1 MQCQQSLAR
10 VSEAPVHNMLTAPH
24 GTRGVSSMRRDG
36 NQAPCCHNS
45 PMPQTSPPTYRIAPS
60 ILSADFARLG
70 DEVKAVIAA
79 GADWIHFDVMDN
91 HYVPNLTF
99 GPMICQALRPHAK
112 KADGTAVPID
122 VHLMVQPV
130 DALAAAFA
138 DAGADLISFHPDASG
153 HVHRS
158 VQAIK
163 AKGCK
168 AGLVFNPAASMDV
181 LDWVIDDID
190 LILIMSVNPGF
201 GGQSFID
208 SALRKIEDARKRID
222 ASGKDIRL
230 EVDGGIKTDNIARVA
245 AAGADTFVAGSA
257 IFGKP
262 DYQQVIDAMRVALA
276 G

>member
-1 MQCQQSLAR
+1 MTTQ
-10 VSEAPVHNMLTAPH
+10 
-24 GTRGVSSMRRDG
+24 
-36 NQAPCCHNS
+36 
-45 PMPQTSPPTYRIAPS
+45 YRIAPS

-70 DEVKAVIAA
+70 DEVRNVIQA

-99 GPMICQALRPHAK
+99 GPMICSALKPHAK
-112 KADGTAVPID
+112 QVDGTPVPID
-122 VHLMVQPV
+122 VHLMVKPV

-138 DAGADLISFHPDASG
+138 DAGADLISFHPEG
-153 HVHRS
+153 TEHVHRS

-168 AGLVFNPAASMDV
+168 AGLVFNPASSMDV
-181 LDWVIDDID
+181 LDWVIDDLD

-208 SALRKIEDARKRID
+208 SALRKVEQARKRIE
-222 ASGKDIRL
+222 ASGRDIRL

-245 AAGADTFVAGSA
+245 SAGADTFVAGSA

-262 DYQQVIDAMRVALA
+262 DYAAVIKSMREALA
-276 G
+276 GV

>member
-1 MQCQQSLAR
+1 MLASSAKWGVFGLRDNPSMSLNKPA
-10 VSEAPVHNMLTAPH
+10 
-24 GTRGVSSMRRDG
+24 
-36 NQAPCCHNS
+36 
-45 PMPQTSPPTYRIAPS
+45 YRIAPS

-91 HYVPNLTF
+91 HYVPNLSF
-99 GPMICQALRPHAK
+99 GPMICQALKPHAK
-112 KADGTAVPID
+112 KGDGTDVPID

-130 DALAAAFA
+130 DSLAAAFA

-158 VQAIK
+158 VQVIK
-163 AKGCK
+163 DKGCK
-168 AGLVFNPAASMDV
+168 AGLVFSPAASMDV
-181 LDWVIDDID
+181 LDWMIDDID

-208 SALRKIEDARKRID
+208 LALRKIEQARKRID
-222 ASGKDIRL
+222 ASGRDIRL
-230 EVDGGIKTDNIARVA
+230 EVDGGIKLENIARVA

-262 DYQQVIDAMRVALA
+262 DYGNVIDAMRVALA
-276 G
+276 Q